1 MANLNENEYLADY
14 LNFIKNKD
22 EFMSTHSSEI
32 IGAEEFIDLYGAMV
46 INEEISKHVFDNPF
60 YNSSDLPD
68 SFNENFDVSTWSA
81 FHNYEQQFSSLYRF
95 WKVNKGLLNGHFG
108 SIDLNAKTA
117 EEGLLIEQIEFDNFF
132 FIEQLQNFII
142 SMNISLLENFL
153 VILTKEVATELN
165 LEVVDSFS
173 RKPPIPDKYI
183 NWLKDE
189 CDFEG
194 LIQNKNNN
202 KKWDAIRTV
211 RNRFIHAIDRGI
223 PLDVKVTL
231 DKISNNT
238 MSDSKSQ
245 INSNPIFVEFV
256 FFEISTLVKKIQNSF
271 LNKFYN

>member
-1 MANLNENEYLADY
+1 MVQLNKNEFLSDY
-14 LNFIKNKD
+14 LNYLKDRDEKKNVHAF
-22 EFMSTHSSEI
+22 ETN
-32 IGAEEFIDLYGAMV
+32 GEEKFIDIFGKMV
-46 INEEISKHVFDNPF
+46 IDEEVSQHVFENPF
-60 YNSSDLPD
+60 YNLSDLPD
-68 SFNENFDVSTWSA
+68 CFNENFDISTWSA

-95 WKVNKGLLNGHFG
+95 WIFNKGLLNDHFA
-108 SIDLNAKTA
+108 SIEVNAKTA
-117 EEGLLIEQIEFDNFF
+117 EEGLLVEQIEFDNFF

-153 VILTKEVATELN
+153 VILTKEVANELN
-165 LEVVDSFS
+165 LDVIDSFS

-183 NWLKDE
+183 NWLKEE

-194 LIQNKNNN
+194 LSQDKTNN

-223 PLDVKVTL
+223 PLDVKATL

-271 LNKFYN
+271 LHKFYN